1 MHFAYLQEP
10 CSWYEHSQEVLREGG
25 KEDIYSCLF
34 LKFLL
39 FLGHVD
45 EVESIQYLC
54 TFLEQPCFICHTE
67 RFKVVSFSFQRN

>member
-10 CSWYEHSQEVLREGG
+10 RSWYEHSPEVLREGG

-45 EVESIQYLC
+45 KVESIQLNIFVL
-54 TFLEQPCFICHTE
+54 FLNSHVLFVTLSGS
-67 RFKVVSFSFQRN
+67 R